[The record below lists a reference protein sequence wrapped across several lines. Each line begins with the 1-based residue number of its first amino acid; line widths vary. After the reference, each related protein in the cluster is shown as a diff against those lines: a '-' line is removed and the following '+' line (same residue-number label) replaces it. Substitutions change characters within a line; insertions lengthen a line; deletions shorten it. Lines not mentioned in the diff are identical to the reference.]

1 LGLLKKNEKKLAR
14 SFKFTFHYIDGV
26 LSLHNSRF
34 FDCVDKEILI
44 GTTNSEIN
52 YKRYTPYTGA
62 AGKLLSINESSQL
75 EN

>member
-1 LGLLKKNEKKLAR
+1 MSASYLDLYLNLE
-14 SFKFTFHYIDGV
+14 ID
-26 LSLHNSRF
+26 SA
-34 FDCVDKEILI
+34 
-44 GTTNSEIN
+44 TNSEIN